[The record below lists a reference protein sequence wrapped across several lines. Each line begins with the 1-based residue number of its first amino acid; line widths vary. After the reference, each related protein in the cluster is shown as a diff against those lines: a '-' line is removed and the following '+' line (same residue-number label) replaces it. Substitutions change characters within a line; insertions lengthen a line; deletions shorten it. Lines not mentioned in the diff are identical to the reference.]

1 MTISPIVTRPATQHA
16 APRFITPPP
25 LEPGDRLSRREFERR
40 YEAMPNL
47 KKAELIEG
55 VVHMPSPVHHA
66 SHSKPH
72 AQLLVWLGTYS
83 AATPG
88 VDLDDNVT
96 VRLDQINEVQPDAL
110 LRLETGQSRIS
121 ADDYIEGAP
130 ELVAEIASS
139 SAAIDLHRKLHVYL
153 RSGVQEYLVW
163 RTLDEQLDWFELR
176 ESEYVPLEPDAAGVS
191 RSRVFPGLWLHIN
204 ALLDG
209 KLSEVLTTLQLGL
222 QSPEHADFLTRLA
235 PQSP

>member
-1 MTISPIVTRPATQHA
+1 MIDTTVHP
-16 APRFITPPP
+16 
-25 LEPGDRLSRREFERR
+25 DRLRSPASPAQKRVSFENGDWLTRAEFERR
-40 YEAMPNL
+40 YTAMPRI

-110 LRLETGQSRIS
+110 LRLEKGQSRIS

-139 SAAIDLHRKLHVYL
+139 SAAIDLHSKLRVYL

-176 ESEYVPLEPDAAGVS
+176 EGEYVRLEPDEQGRL
-191 RSRVFPGLWLHIN
+191 RSRVYPGLWL
-204 ALLDG
+204 ATTPLLAGD
-209 KLSEVLTTLQLGL
+209 LATVLAELQTGL
-222 QSPEHADFLTRLA
+222 AADEHTAFVQLLMQVRTR
-235 PQSP
+235 

>member
-1 MTISPIVTRPATQHA
+1 MTISPVVTQPATQRA
-16 APRFITPPP
+16 TPRSLTPPP

-72 AQLLVWLGTYS
+72 AQLLIWLGTYS
-83 AATPG
+83 VATPG
-88 VDLDDNVT
+88 VGLDDNVT

-110 LRLETGQSRIS
+110 LRLEAGQSRIS

-139 SAAIDLHRKLHVYL
+139 SAAIDLHRKLRVYL

-191 RSRVFPGLWLHIN
+191 RSRVFPGLWLHVP

-209 KLSEVLTTLQLGL
+209 DLAKVLAQLQIGL
-222 QSPEHADFLTRLA
+222 NSAEHADFLARLA
-235 PQSP
+235 SKSP